1 MGSFVV
7 VEILTSLRRGTHG
20 GPKRAVVHARLPS
33 VQPGEARFELVRLNA
48 GRAALTA
55 RVRDAKARVWE
66 RPDSPGARRALDEL
80 EKTRAA
86 LGPLFVLMRE
96 DKLRLYECDDNE
108 GTSVDV
114 AVDAAPVPGDGAAA
128 DDGVDRALRRRLQ
141 HAAAG
146 AGADG
151 YFNLRSGHDYAT
163 LLPGQMATV
172 LRAFAATPRCAQ
184 LGLTGNAGL
193 GDGGVTSVANAIAEG
208 AVAVEGLYLSHCGVG
223 PPGAA
228 QLADALQRRSDG
240 HTVARL
246 GLNFNRLGDAGAM
259 LLTPVLAGGN
269 ACRSLVALGLSGNG
283 LGDDTAVALAAA
295 LGSNATLRRIFFTDN
310 RITCVG
316 AQCFGELLL
325 RGTAL
330 HRLGLAHNRVG
341 PAGAAALAAGAGA
354 AEAGGFERLCL
365 YGNPFLDPADPL
377 HCPTA
382 SAKLGRL
389 GNVHL
394 RESQV

>member
-1 MGSFVV
+1 MMVV
-7 VEILTSLRRGTHG
+7 VVAGTDLCILL
-20 GPKRAVVHARLPS
+20 LLLDL
-33 VQPGEARFELVRLNA
+33 QPGEARFELVRLNA

-184 LGLTGNAGL
+184 LGLTGASSWTLIPPAVSTPTAHRAG
-193 GDGGVTSVANAIAEG
+193 T
-208 AVAVEGLYLSHCGVG
+208 
-223 PPGAA
+223 
-228 QLADALQRRSDG
+228 
-240 HTVARL
+240 
-246 GLNFNRLGDAGAM
+246 
-259 LLTPVLAGGN
+259 VLAPTY
-269 ACRSLVALGLSGNG
+269 S
-283 LGDDTAVALAAA
+283 TK
-295 LGSNATLRRIFFTDN
+295 
-310 RITCVG
+310 
-316 AQCFGELLL
+316 
-325 RGTAL
+325 
-330 HRLGLAHNRVG
+330 
-341 PAGAAALAAGAGA
+341 PAGA
-354 AEAGGFERLCL
+354 
-365 YGNPFLDPADPL
+365 
-377 HCPTA
+377 
-382 SAKLGRL
+382 
-389 GNVHL
+389 
-394 RESQV
+394 